1 MANKQW
7 VTEPLNNND
16 KLNTVYYSPKKNI
29 APVKKK
35 KKKGFFDKLGD
46 VVSGAGKTA
55 LSAVNY
61 LGQGALKAGEQVLD
75 TALQIGSSKYNP
87 YYMLHPEDLKSH
99 QAIAKELIG
108 KDATK
113 ELTTT
118 LSGDEN
124 FNQNFLDK
132 GSLVKSTNLGGKV
145 ITGIGEM
152 LPSIATGGITTAAI
166 TTGITGYGSGI
177 ETAYQGGA
185 NRNKANLY
193 GLGSSAINSATE
205 MITGGIPGVKT
216 KWLSGLDKVA
226 EKGISKV
233 GNEVAK
239 SLVRTGYKVVGE
251 GGEEAISA
259 MLDPYLKNITY
270 DKNAKIDWQNVIDSA
285 VQGALV
291 GGILNAPSTIG
302 DVKQSIQTE
311 KAKSIQNKPIL
322 PISSQ
327 IEKQTTQTDTNI
339 PTIQNKPLETNIQSI
354 DKNITINKNSKQIRN
369 DMDSI
374 KSKINE
380 IKNNINTDG
389 MGIFQKQAEY
399 NKNDEYVKLNKE
411 WDNLKEQYS
420 KKLDEEEKTIQND
433 VVTTKESN
441 IINSVNPT
449 GTVFTEYTPQKRADS
464 VLADNMTTYDKT
476 ANVNPNEKVT
486 IYRGTPKNAQKTINP
501 GDFITTNKE
510 LAKIYGENII
520 EEKVNAEDI
529 IDDSQDALGEEY
541 LYIPK
546 NMQKFQS
553 NNIEATQPIE
563 NIPFNEQTGE
573 VIEQQDIMPSKFTK
587 TAMSSKIVTPEAK
600 KFLKETF
607 GDERASY
614 VPIDD
619 KSALDNADRTI
630 KTSGYDN
637 SKATF
642 STKINSGQRLSKN
655 DIVLGER
662 LIQEAID
669 RQDFDTAGELINN
682 VAIAGSE
689 LGQAVQALSVIK
701 KMTPQGQ
708 LKLIDTIINRENN
721 SNKTLQKQGKEVK
734 LSKENRDAIL
744 NAKDTKELQNAAT
757 KAIEELSQQVPAT
770 LGNSLRSW
778 RYLAM
783 LGNPKTH
790 IRNVVSNVVMKGVTK
805 VKNEQAK
812 ILETI
817 FNPEE
822 RTKKFG
828 KVPKE
833 IKDFVKNDALEMKDR
848 IQGQDKYDLKS
859 QFNLDKKSFSD
870 KTPIGKGLN
879 KLSEFNSKFLGIEDW
894 MFSSTAYKEN
904 MANYMYANNI
914 NPDSDPKLI
923 EKARTY
929 AIQQAQEQTFTQ
941 FNELANKISQFEK
954 NNKVANLVVGAIL
967 PFKKTP
973 LNIAKAGV
981 EYSPIGLAETMTKG
995 IYDLKKG
1002 KINGSQFINKLSKGM
1017 TGTEIF
1023 VLGMIMA
1030 DMGLLRGS
1038 GSDEEKEEA
1047 LKKGQNYQPYSLQI
1061 GNTSISLDWMSP
1073 AAMPLFA
1080 GVEIRELSQQDKEF
1094 DLVTAFEALSTTL
1107 DPLTSMSMMQGINNT
1122 INSYDTDTP
1131 LGKIGSV
1138 GINCI
1143 QNYALQFFPTVGGQ
1157 LARTMDDTRRST
1169 IGEGKGIEKKVNTFV
1184 NKIKAKIPGLENTL
1198 EPYTDYFG
1206 REEVEKDLKTR
1217 AISNFLSPAY
1227 VKTIKSTPAEEE
1239 IQKLFTKTGE
1249 KSILPSASKNNFTI
1263 DGVKYELNSKEY
1275 TQFNKQDGGKAL
1287 EILNKMVKSDTY
1299 KNLNDEQKVK
1309 VIEDT
1314 YKYTMNLAKETYSEK
1329 NNIPYE
1335 LPTSMASLKK
1345 LEEEGTN
1352 VATYLS
1358 NKAYIDNINSKG
1370 DKKKSEVVNY
1380 LINQKLNDN
1389 EIQAL
1394 YKSAGYTTDLS
1405 FLKKVNIPI
1414 KEYLKLEGQNIEA
1427 TTNSIGTKVL
1437 RERKANYISAVNKL
1451 NLTIPQKALLIKN
1464 EYSSYDKYNNEIIKY
1479 VNNSSMT
1486 LNEKKSYLIGL
1497 GFKIKNGKVSW

>member
-1 MANKQW
+1 
-7 VTEPLNNND
+7 
-16 KLNTVYYSPKKNI
+16 
-29 APVKKK
+29 
-35 KKKGFFDKLGD
+35 
-46 VVSGAGKTA
+46 
-55 LSAVNY
+55 
-61 LGQGALKAGEQVLD
+61 
-75 TALQIGSSKYNP
+75 
-87 YYMLHPEDLKSH
+87 
-99 QAIAKELIG
+99 
-108 KDATK
+108 
-113 ELTTT
+113 
-118 LSGDEN
+118 
-124 FNQNFLDK
+124 
-132 GSLVKSTNLGGKV
+132 
-145 ITGIGEM
+145 
-152 LPSIATGGITTAAI
+152 
-166 TTGITGYGSGI
+166 
-177 ETAYQGGA
+177 
-185 NRNKANLY
+185 
-193 GLGSSAINSATE
+193 
-205 MITGGIPGVKT
+205 
-216 KWLSGLDKVA
+216 
-226 EKGISKV
+226 
-233 GNEVAK
+233 
-239 SLVRTGYKVVGE
+239 
-251 GGEEAISA
+251 
-259 MLDPYLKNITY
+259 
-270 DKNAKIDWQNVIDSA
+270 
-285 VQGALV
+285 
-291 GGILNAPSTIG
+291 
-302 DVKQSIQTE
+302 
-311 KAKSIQNKPIL
+311 
-322 PISSQ
+322 
-327 IEKQTTQTDTNI
+327 
-339 PTIQNKPLETNIQSI
+339 
-354 DKNITINKNSKQIRN
+354 
-369 DMDSI
+369 MDSI

-1451 NLTIPQKALLIKN
+1451 NLTIPQKALLIKI
-1464 EYSSYDKYNNEIIKY
+1464 EYSSYDKYNSEIIKY
-1479 VNNSSMT
+1479 VNNSNMN